1 MDMRKTGLGILFV
14 VLMFA
19 AAASA
24 QLSMCVEYITVDN
37 IGRMSASNYTPQNDY
52 DFRFVN
58 GSSDVSDGSDFAA
71 VRNAFDTWVDLP
83 SSDLS
88 VNEVRSR
95 ADFTPGSRNGYN
107 DISWID
113 SGYGYADPWTD
124 LLEFSD
130 YALAVVVTWYSSYSG
145 AVRER
150 DMYFN
155 DVDYSW
161 RTDSDGTQSGGFY
174 VEDIAL
180 HEIGHIYGL
189 KDVYNPGQPGWQ
201 EWMGSGNES
210 LTMYGYSSW
219 WNVDTTLSDIDI
231 LAMAELFPDAMAI
244 PEPKAAIM
252 FMMAGGILFFVRKP

>member
-1 MDMRKTGLGILFV
+1 MDLRKTGLAITFLIS
-14 VLMFA
+14 MFTSTA
-19 AAASA
+19 MS
-24 QLSMCVEYITVDN
+24 QLSMCVEYITADN
-37 IGRMSASNYTPQNDY
+37 IGRMSASDYTPRNDY

-58 GSSDVSDGSDFAA
+58 GSRDVSDGSDFAA
-71 VRNAFDTWVDLP
+71 VRNAFGTWVDLP
-83 SSDLS
+83 SSDLGG
-88 VNEVRSR
+88 NEIRSR
-95 ADFTPGSRNGYN
+95 ADFTPGSMNGYN

-113 SGYGYADPWTD
+113 SGYGYSDPWSD
-124 LLEFSD
+124 LLQFSD
-130 YALAVVVTWYSSYSG
+130 YALAVVVTWYSTSSG
-145 AVRER
+145 NVKER

-161 RTDSDGTQSGGFY
+161 RTDSDGAQSGGFY

-180 HEIGHIYGL
+180 HEIGHVYGL
-189 KDVYNPGQPGWQ
+189 KDVYNPGQSGWQ

-219 WNVDTTLSDIDI
+219 WNEDTTLSDIDI
-231 LAMAELFPDAMAI
+231 LAVADLFPAAVAV